1 MKNSIKK
8 IITSFLIM
16 MSAFSLAGCNNNYH
30 EECPGSP
37 RNPKQQKMV
46 QRMRPAANKDQSK
59 LINV

>member
-1 MKNSIKK
+1 
-8 IITSFLIM
+8 